1 MAPTIVLTSRNFI
14 HSTEFSKR
22 LPIHNLMINKK
33 RPAVAFQGQPLRI
46 GRTATSHQARRGFLV
61 YSIQPGNHPP
71 TGDSLSSWQ
80 QWIGIITALIVP
92 FFTRKWTSLL
102 KIKDEVDTVVEETE
116 KIVDRIEEV
125 AETVDKVA
133 KDVADHLPE
142 GGKLRNAVV
151 FVEGVA
157 EEIAREAHLVDD
169 FLHEV
174 EEVEEKVELLVESV
188 KDQSKHVHED
198 LNAH

>member
-1 MAPTIVLTSRNFI
+1 MAPTIILASRNLI
-14 HSTEFSKR
+14 HGTEFSKR
-22 LPIHNLMINKK
+22 LPILHLMINKK
-33 RPAVAFQGQPLRI
+33 RPVVAFRGQPLHS
-46 GRTATSHQARRGFLV
+46 GETAASHQARRSFLV

-92 FFTRKWTSLL
+92 FFSRKWTNLL

-198 LNAH
+198 FNKR